1 MQKNTRRQ
9 TAAQN
14 RGFYIILTV
23 CAIAIA
29 ISGYVLFFAPISNE
43 ASMDSVEYVPDLP
56 QTTWEPKEDVLQDP
70 IDNLLDDDESLQTS
84 LQDGSLD
91 DTLDTSLETSSE
103 VTEPTVNQTDE
114 TTTST
119 VSEEPEETEQTA
131 STTPV
136 WVRPTDGEVSQA
148 FSGTKLIYQE
158 TFGDWRVHAGT
169 DYAGNAGDH
178 VYAVQNGEVTD
189 VSNDSLWGC
198 SVTIKLSDNRTAIY
212 RGLNEDAKV
221 KTGSK
226 VSAGDVIGT
235 IAELVPAEAS
245 QSAHLHFELLDADG
259 VPVDPEA

>member
-84 LQDGSLD
+84 SDSSLD
-91 DTLDTSLETSSE
+91 ETLDTSLEIPDE
-103 VTEPTVNQTDE
+103 ITEPTINETEE
-114 TTTST
+114 TTTPT
-119 VSEEPEETEQTA
+119 VSEPQEETQETA

-136 WVRPTDGEVSQA
+136 WIRPTEGEIIQA

-158 TFGDWRVHAGT
+158 TFGDWRVHTGT

-178 VYAVQNGEVTD
+178 VYAVQNGEVSD
-189 VSNDSLWGC
+189 VTNDSLWGC
-198 SVTIKLSDNRTAIY
+198 CVTIKLSDNRTAIY
-212 RGLNEDAKV
+212 RGLNEDTKV

-235 IAELVPAEAS
+235 IAELIPAEANQAS
-245 QSAHLHFELLDADG
+245 HLHFELLDADG
-259 VPVDPEA
+259 IPVNPET

>member
-84 LQDGSLD
+84 LEDSSLD

-103 VTEPTVNQTDE
+103 VTEPTVDETDE

-198 SVTIKLSDNRTAIY
+198 SVTIKLSDNRIAIY